1 MKLSMAVNT
10 LGVVLVNDEKAKQA
24 IQLRKAAVKAYRQF
38 TQAKKLEL
46 IDSLPEAP
54 VMLSLNELQR
64 KVKMPYQLL
73 RKMVIEEKKVVY
85 VKVGSK
91 YLINYNSF
99 LELLRG
105 DKDG

>member
-1 MKLSMAVNT
+1 MKSLMAVNT
-10 LGVVLVNDEKAKQA
+10 LGVVLVNDEKEKQA
-24 IQLRKAAVKAYRQF
+24 IQLRKAAVKAKRQF
-38 TQAKKLEL
+38 TQAKKQEL

-54 VMLSLNELQR
+54 VMLTLNELQR

>member
-1 MKLSMAVNT
+1 MAVHIST
-10 LGVVLVNDEKAKQA
+10 GVGLVNDEKEKQA
-24 IQLRKAAVKAYRQF
+24 IQLRRAAVKAKRQF
-38 TQAKKLEL
+38 TLAKKQEL

-73 RKMVIEEKKVVY
+73 RKMIIEEKKVVY

>member
-1 MKLSMAVNT
+1 M
-10 LGVVLVNDEKAKQA
+10 VLVNDEKAKQA
-24 IQLRKAAVKAYRQF
+24 IQLRKAAVKAKRQF
-38 TQAKKLEL
+38 TQAKKQEL

-73 RKMVIEEKKVVY
+73 RKMIIEEKKVVY

>member
-1 MKLSMAVNT
+1 M
-10 LGVVLVNDEKAKQA
+10 NDEKAKQA
-24 IQLRKAAVKAYRQF
+24 IQLRKAAVKAKRKF
-38 TQAKKLEL
+38 ALAKKQER
-46 IDSLPEAP
+46 IDNLPEAP
-54 VMLSLNELQR
+54 VMLSLSELER

-73 RKMVIEEKKVVY
+73 RKMIIEEKKVVY